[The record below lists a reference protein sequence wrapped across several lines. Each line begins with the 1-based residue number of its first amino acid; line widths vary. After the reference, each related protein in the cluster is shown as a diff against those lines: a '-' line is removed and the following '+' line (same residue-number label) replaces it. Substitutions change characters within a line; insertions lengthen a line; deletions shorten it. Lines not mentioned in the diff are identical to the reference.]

1 MRGVQ
6 LGAGQRN
13 IGDAETAKMARA
25 QKARDRKARMLAMEA
40 ERKQKGLE
48 RKTELQK
55 QQAAANADVL
65 VGAQRLLDE
74 NHDDVK
80 KMNSMML
87 YAKCVAIR
95 DRQIEEK
102 EELERLRLEEDRRI
116 ELQMEAKRVESISE
130 QEKRV
135 HVRELERKEGA
146 RMIRKQ
152 MAELEQRRK
161 RGKEEK
167 YQEGQRMLK
176 RIAELDAA
184 DRRKEQVRAEKGREL
199 IAEVARANEDA
210 SIAKAEAIEA
220 QRLEDEKIARYI
232 ADKQAREAAYE
243 AEVEKMREAKEKQ
256 QNRMRNKQAAQAAG
270 RADLDAIRARRA
282 LEAANRRW
290 RQEQEAKAEAKR
302 VMISDLTEA
311 RERQRQE
318 KELQMAQ
325 QARQEREEFN
335 RVIAGFREQEQE
347 DARKAVQHR
356 KGQKEYCAALTSQIN
371 DIEHRRQGG
380 DILVEQKLLRE
391 KNEAERKKLEN
402 IKRIKLL
409 QLEKAGVPKKYRAEL
424 AKFKPLGGH

>member
-1 MRGVQ
+1 
-6 LGAGQRN
+6 
-13 IGDAETAKMARA
+13 
-25 QKARDRKARMLAMEA
+25 
-40 ERKQKGLE
+40 
-48 RKTELQK
+48 
-55 QQAAANADVL
+55 
-65 VGAQRLLDE
+65 
-74 NHDDVK
+74 
-80 KMNSMML
+80 
-87 YAKCVAIR
+87 
-95 DRQIEEK
+95 
-102 EELERLRLEEDRRI
+102 
-116 ELQMEAKRVESISE
+116 
-130 QEKRV
+130 
-135 HVRELERKEGA
+135 
-146 RMIRKQ
+146 MIRKQ

-335 RVIAGFREQEQE
+335 RVIAGFREQEHE